1 MNTEVVNIHRPPYLS
16 RADPMNIATIPA
28 IIVPKEVAYVKV
40 VLDQPNSSVI
50 GSKITARTGKV
61 PAL

>member
-1 MNTEVVNIHRPPYLS
+1 MKTEVVNIHRPPYLS
-16 RADPMNIATIPA
+16 SADPMNIATIPA

-40 VLDQPNSSVI
+40 VLDQPNSSAI
-50 GSKITARTGKV
+50 GSKMTAKTGKV